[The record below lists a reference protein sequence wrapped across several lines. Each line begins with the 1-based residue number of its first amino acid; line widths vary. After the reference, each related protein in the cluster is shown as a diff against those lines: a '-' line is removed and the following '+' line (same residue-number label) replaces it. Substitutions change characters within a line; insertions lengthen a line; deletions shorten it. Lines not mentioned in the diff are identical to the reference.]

1 MSIFLSLYSFIYNI
15 RYMLYSPKRDAK
27 FIIVTIYARNNK
39 KKERI
44 HPIMGV
50 FLYILLEKIFA
61 RIVRVKL
68 YIILIN
74 IIYIFN

>member
-1 MSIFLSLYSFIYNI
+1 MKS
-15 RYMLYSPKRDAK
+15 DV
-27 FIIVTIYARNNK
+27 VTIYARNNK

-50 FLYILLEKIFA
+50 FLYILLEKFFA

>member
-1 MSIFLSLYSFIYNI
+1 M
-15 RYMLYSPKRDAK
+15 YSPKRDAK

-61 RIVRVKL
+61 RIVSTHIGMHEL
-68 YIILIN
+68 H
-74 IIYIFN
+74 FD